1 MFEGSGIG
9 GRCGAFTSVLL
20 LVLVA
25 ACWENPEPPAA
36 CAPIQQVTVHAGE
49 SATVTACFTDPNGD
63 MLTYS
68 ATSSNPSV
76 ATASISGAS
85 ITVRAVAPGNAS
97 VTVTA
102 TDPGGLQ
109 GQQSF
114 QVTVPNRPPVARGAI
129 SAITVQVGEAESVD
143 VSSYFAEPD
152 GEALTY
158 AAASSRPGVAT
169 VSVSGSTVR
178 VAAVAKGTA
187 TVTVTATDP
196 GGLSATQVFETMVP
210 NRRPEPVGTIS
221 DQTVEV
227 GDPVTVNLSSY
238 FNDPDGDPLTYTAR
252 SSVSAVA
259 AVSVSGSTVTIT
271 ARAKGATDVTITA
284 TDDGGLSATQS
295 FGATVPNRPPVAE
308 GTISDQTVHVG
319 ETATVNLTP
328 YFDDPDGDALTYT
341 ASSSNSGVA
350 RVSVS
355 GSNVTI
361 TAVAKGAVTV
371 TVTARDSEGLSAT
384 QTFRSTAPNRAPV
397 PAGTVPDE
405 TADVGE
411 AVTLDLSPWF
421 DDPDGDELTY
431 MAASSNS
438 GVARAS
444 VSGGTLTLTAVAAGS
459 ATITVTARDGDGGRA
474 TQAFGVNVTQPNRAP
489 RPLGTIPAVTLAP
502 GETSTIDA
510 SAYFTDPDGDDL
522 TYTASSSNT
531 GVARVS
537 VSGST
542 VTITAVAVGSATIT
556 ITARDPGGLA
566 ATQRAN
572 VTVTQTNRA
581 PRPLGTIPAVTL
593 APGETSTID
602 ASAYFTDPDG
612 DDLTYTASSSNTGV
626 ARVSVSGSTV
636 TITAVAVG
644 SATITITARDP
655 GGLAATQRANV
666 TVTQTNRAPRP
677 LGTIPAVTL
686 APGETSTID
695 ASAYFTDPD
704 GDDLTYTASS
714 SNTGVAR
721 VSVSGSTVTITAVAA
736 GSATITITARDPGGL
751 AATQR
756 ANVNV
761 TQPNRAP
768 RPLGTIPA
776 VTLAPGETS
785 TIDASA
791 YFTDPDGD
799 DLTYTASSSNTGV
812 ARVSVSGSTVTITA
826 VAAGSATITITA
838 RDPGGLAATQ
848 RANVTVT
855 QTNRAPRPL
864 GTIPAVT
871 LAPGETS
878 TIDAS
883 AYFTD
888 PDGDDLTYTASSSN
902 TGVARVSVSGS
913 TVTITAVAAG
923 SATITITA
931 RDPGGLAATQRANVT
946 VTDDGG
952 GAGFRDD
959 FNSSASL
966 NDWEI
971 TNATAEVS
979 NGVLEL
985 TKTTSNLF
993 GIAERDLESP
1003 IASWTIRAR
1012 MGQVQTT
1019 DSTDSRV
1026 SLIWFTGHSRY
1037 MAFSFAIGRVGDN
1050 NYNVYVFDG
1059 QENLWVRLS
1068 DVSGDSDAINEGARE
1083 LTTIMLSFTN
1093 GRFRAVAGST
1103 ELFNIAPSSTFAP
1116 ALAKVTRIWLA
1127 GAGALRRTSLFDWI
1141 DVDGDAVDS
1150 AMLGDESPG
1159 LQLIDMR
1166 QITRKGPGINL
1177 PSVKSRA
1184 GRGDPEPF
1192 RPASPR
1198 QGRSQSRRS
1207 LGRMTAMNESA
1218 APLRKAFSA
1227 RRAGATTVLVLA
1239 TVWSGAPALAQ
1250 ESRAPEPVGSH
1261 SHLDDRGGPV
1271 GELRPDAVRRGRD
1284 GFRVGQHPDH
1294 RGLGARIGR
1303 RDGVRERSGRS
1314 FGHPADRSHDPSAQ
1328 PGAGARRDD
1337 PGPVSRSGS
1346 VDIDRPCP
1354 PISAIRRGM
1363 S

>member
-1 MFEGSGIG
+1 MFGSRSTSLRRLGATTATLIVLG
-9 GRCGAFTSVLL
+9 AAACENPQPPTACGAI
-20 LVLVA
+20 
-25 ACWENPEPPAA
+25 P
-36 CAPIQQVTVHAGE
+36 QVTVNTGE
-49 SATVTACFTDPNGD
+49 TATASACFNDPNGD

-102 TDPGGLQ
+102 SDPGGLQ

-114 QVTVPNRPPVARGAI
+114 QVTVPNRPPLARGAI
-129 SAITVQVGEAESVD
+129 SAITVQVGETESVD

-271 ARAKGATDVTITA
+271 ARAKGTTDVTITA
-284 TDDGGLSATQS
+284 TDTEGLSGTQRFRS
-295 FGATVPNRPPVAE
+295 TVPNRAPVPE
-308 GTISDQTVHVG
+308 GTVPDQTVHVG

-350 RVSVS
+350 GVSVS

-361 TAVAKGAVTV
+361 TAAAKGAVTV

-397 PAGTVPDE
+397 PAGTIPDE

-444 VSGGTLTLTAVAAGS
+444 VSGGTLTITAVAAGS

-474 TQAFGVNVTQPNRAP
+474 TQAFGVNVTQTNRAP
-489 RPLGTIPAVTLAP
+489 RPRGTIPAVTLAP
-502 GETSTIDA
+502 GATATINA

-522 TYTASSSNT
+522 TYTA
-531 GVARVS
+531 R
-537 VSGST
+537 
-542 VTITAVAVGSATIT
+542 
-556 ITARDPGGLA
+556 
-566 ATQRAN
+566 
-572 VTVTQTNRA
+572 
-581 PRPLGTIPAVTL
+581 
-593 APGETSTID
+593 
-602 ASAYFTDPDG
+602 
-612 DDLTYTASSSNTGV
+612 
-626 ARVSVSGSTV
+626 
-636 TITAVAVG
+636 
-644 SATITITARDP
+644 
-655 GGLAATQRANV
+655 
-666 TVTQTNRAPRP
+666 
-677 LGTIPAVTL
+677 
-686 APGETSTID
+686 
-695 ASAYFTDPD
+695 
-704 GDDLTYTASS
+704 S

-751 AATQR
+751 TATQR
-756 ANVNV
+756 ASVTV
-761 TQPNRAP
+761 TQTNRSP
-768 RPLGTIPA
+768 RPRGTIPA
-776 VTLAPGETS
+776 VTLAPEATA
-785 TIDASA
+785 TINASA

-799 DLTYTASSSNTGV
+799 DLTYTARSSNTGV

-838 RDPGGLAATQ
+838 RDPGGLTATQ
-848 RANVTVT
+848 RASVTVT
-855 QTNRAPRPL
+855 QTNRSPRPR

-871 LAPGETS
+871 LAPEATA
-878 TIDAS
+878 TINAS

-888 PDGDDLTYTASSSN
+888 PDGDDLTYTARSSN

-931 RDPGGLAATQRANVT
+931 RDPGGLTATQRFEVTVEADDDPFEELEGLVIGDDGSVRLTADNVT
-946 VTDDGG
+946 FGVGNGGCLNNPGIINGKRWEFHWTAWQRDVGSGWTNVSGTRRTGRLCGYDLTSASAGKYRLVGDMTIAGVRDLYRSKNTVTVDGG
-952 GAGFRDD
+952 GGQGGFRDD

-966 NDWEI
+966 DDWEI
-971 TNATAEVS
+971 ANATAEVS

-985 TKTTSNLF
+985 TSSSRIGLAARAVQPPVEAWT
-993 GIAERDLESP
+993 LE
-1003 IASWTIRAR
+1003 TR
-1012 MGQVQTT
+1012 MGRERT
-1019 DSTDSRV
+1019 DNSLVNLRWATSHPRYTLVDFVIGALQNTNYSLWAYDSQQEEWAYAEDLSGNST
-1026 SLIWFTGHSRY
+1026 
-1037 MAFSFAIGRVGDN
+1037 
-1050 NYNVYVFDG
+1050 
-1059 QENLWVRLS
+1059 
-1068 DVSGDSDAINEGARE
+1068 AINDGAGE
-1083 LTTIMLSFTN
+1083 LTTIGLSFIG
-1093 GRFRAVAGST
+1093 GRIKGVAGST
-1103 ELFNIAPSSTFAP
+1103 ELFDIDTNDLFDAIFARVR
-1116 ALAKVTRIWLA
+1116 AVGLVSE
-1127 GAGALRRTSLFDWI
+1127 GATGRTVLFDWI
-1141 DVDGDAVDS
+1141 DVDGEAVS
-1150 AMLGDESPG
+1150 NSLLGDESPE

-1166 QITRKGPGINL
+1166 ELTRKAPGINL

-1184 GRGDPEPF
+1184 GRGEP
-1192 RPASPR
+1192 RAIPAGVAAPGPFPVPAVDR
-1198 QGRSQSRRS
+1198 EDD
-1207 LGRMTAMNESA
+1207 AMNEAA

-1227 RRAGATTVLVLA
+1227 RREGAAAVLALA
-1239 TVWSGAPALAQ
+1239 TVRSGAPALAQ
-1250 ESRAPEPVGSH
+1250 ESRAPEPAGSI
-1261 SHLDDRGGPV
+1261 SPRTITAGQSASFVLTPYTGTPTAD
-1271 GELRPDAVRRGRD
+1271 ELAYAATVSDAAVATVSVSD
-1284 GFRVGQHPDH
+1284 SILTIA
-1294 RGLGARIGR
+1294 GLA
-1303 RDGVRERSGRS
+1303 
-1314 FGHPADRSHDPSAQ
+1314 
-1328 PGAGARRDD
+1328 
-1337 PGPVSRSGS
+1337 PGPVVVTVFASDPGGLS
-1346 VDIDRPCP
+1346 VF
-1354 PISAIRRGM
+1354 AIRRG
-1363 S
+1363 SP

>member
-284 TDDGGLSATQS
+284 TDDEGLSATQS

-355 GSNVTI
+355 ESNVTI

-397 PAGTVPDE
+397 PAGTIPDE

-444 VSGGTLTLTAVAAGS
+444 VSGGTLTLTAVAVGS

-474 TQAFGVNVTQPNRAP
+474 TQAFGVNVTQSNRAP
-489 RPLGTIPAVTLAP
+489 RPRGTIPAVTLAP
-502 GETSTIDA
+502 GETSTINA
-510 SAYFTDPDGDDL
+510 SAYFTDPDGDAL
-522 TYTASSSNT
+522 TYAASSSNT

-542 VTITAVAVGSATIT
+542 VTITAAAAGSATIT
-556 ITARDPGGLA
+556 ITARDPGGLT

-612 DDLTYTASSSNTGV
+612 DALTYTASSSNTGVAKASVSGSTVTIAAVAVGSATITITARDPGGLTATQRANVTVTQTNRAPRPRGSIPSVTLAPGETSTIDASAYFTDPDGDALTYTASSSNTGV

-655 GGLAATQRANV
+655 GGLTATQRANV

-677 LGTIPAVTL
+677 RGSIPSVTL

-704 GDDLTYTASS
+704 GDALTYTASS

-751 AATQR
+751 T
-756 ANVNV
+756 
-761 TQPNRAP
+761 
-768 RPLGTIPA
+768 
-776 VTLAPGETS
+776 
-785 TIDASA
+785 
-791 YFTDPDGD
+791 
-799 DLTYTASSSNTGV
+799 
-812 ARVSVSGSTVTITA
+812 
-826 VAAGSATITITA
+826 
-838 RDPGGLAATQ
+838 
-848 RANVTVT
+848 
-855 QTNRAPRPL
+855 
-864 GTIPAVT
+864 
-871 LAPGETS
+871 
-878 TIDAS
+878 
-883 AYFTD
+883 
-888 PDGDDLTYTASSSN
+888 
-902 TGVARVSVSGS
+902 
-913 TVTITAVAAG
+913 
-923 SATITITA
+923 
-931 RDPGGLAATQRANVT
+931 ATQRANVT

-966 NDWEI
+966 DDWEI
-971 TNATAEVS
+971 ANATAEVS

-985 TKTTSNLF
+985 TRTSSSRIGL
-993 GIAERDLESP
+993 AERAVQPPIEAWTLE
-1003 IASWTIRAR
+1003 TR
-1012 MGQVQTT
+1012 MGRERTT
-1019 DSTDSRV
+1019 NSRV
-1026 SLIWFTGHSRY
+1026 ALVWLTGHARY
-1037 MAFSFAIGRVGDN
+1037 RQAEFWIGGVRVDNTAYDYALVLWDSQGESFTA
-1050 NYNVYVFDG
+1050 FDG
-1059 QENLWVRLS
+1059 FYGNS
-1068 DVSGDSDAINEGARE
+1068 SAINDGAGE
-1083 LTTIMLSFTN
+1083 LTTITLSFIGGRIN
-1093 GRFRAVAGST
+1093 GVAGST
-1103 ELFNIAPSSTFAP
+1103 ELFDIETNDLGAAIFRQVRLV
-1116 ALAKVTRIWLA
+1116 ALANRSGTGNTV
-1127 GAGALRRTSLFDWI
+1127 LFDWV
-1141 DVDGDAVDS
+1141 DVDGEAVS
-1150 AMLGDESPG
+1150 NSLLGDESPG

-1207 LGRMTAMNESA
+1207 TGRMT
-1218 APLRKAFSA
+1218 PGTKQLHHSA
-1227 RRAGATTVLVLA
+1227 RPFPQG
-1239 TVWSGAPALAQ
+1239 G
-1250 ESRAPEPVGSH
+1250 RAPRPS
-1261 SHLDDRGGPV
+1261 SRSRPSGPV
-1271 GELRPDAVRRGRD
+1271 RPRLRRNPAHPSRRAP
-1284 GFRVGQHPDH
+1284 FPP
-1294 RGLGARIGR
+1294 
-1303 RDGVRERSGRS
+1303 GRS
-1314 FGHPADRSHDPSAQ
+1314 
-1328 PGAGARRDD
+1328 RRA
-1337 PGPVSRSGS
+1337 SRRASS
-1346 VDIDRPCP
+1346 
-1354 PISAIRRGM
+1354 
-1363 S
+1363 